1 MRRLALIAAS
11 LLALSLPA
19 QADTGLDFKLT
30 NATGYDIDNVYVDEG
45 GKGNW
50 IEVDMGENALEDG
63 STVEISFTGDPDAC
77 KWDLRVEWSED
88 YPDTL
93 WQGLNL
99 CNISEVTL
107 KYDRDKDETTAF
119 TK

>member
-1 MRRLALIAAS
+1 MKRLALAVSAVIA
-11 LLALSLPA
+11 LAIPA
-19 QADTGLDFKLT
+19 HADTGLDFKLS
-30 NATGYDIDNVYVDEG
+30 NATGYDIDNVYVDES

-50 IEVDMGENALEDG
+50 IEVDMGENILEDEG
-63 STVEISFTGDPDAC
+63 TVEISFTGDPDSC

-107 KYDRDKDETTAF
+107 KYDREKDETTAF